1 MTIHELKKYLQG
13 TLQFLEKRFDEDD
26 EVKVVQNTYWLSRN
40 GATHIL
46 ETRQGFI
53 DLDNPI
59 GYGDED
65 DEWNWFIHCKE
76 L

>member
-1 MTIHELKKYLQG
+1 MTIKELKEHLQAVIDD
-13 TLQFLEKRFDEDD
+13 LEYNYGDEA
-26 EVKVVQNTYWLSRN
+26 KVRVVSNTYFLR

-46 ETRQGFI
+46 ETRQGFV

-65 DEWNWFIHCKE
+65 DD
-76 L
+76 